1 MPIRREIGAVELE
14 VLEERIK
21 ASSSSAAMTTKEIAV
36 RIFSLRVHAEAAT
49 PEFLR
54 LLPCVD

>member
-1 MPIRREIGAVELE
+1 MPIRREIGAVDLD
-14 VLEERIK
+14 VFEERMK
-21 ASSSSAAMTTKEIAV
+21 AKRSSAAMTAKEIAV

-49 PEFLR
+49 PELPR